1 MYKTKTKEAEWNHQS
16 HFSSLYLNLSSF
28 LDSRQRRNTKR
39 MVLKKNSQR
48 YSTEKIYDVCVCVC
62 CWGLQ
67 SAYLSSESEQIPV
80 MCWQNGKHMT
90 ITPFS
95 WPFHANQRY
104 YRLVMC
110 FNLLSSAFN
119 MHILWFFFFFFFWE
133 ERRKNV
139 IRKPP
144 QKSLEKTIKPMQQLW
159 NYWALASNFSNETI
173 HFCR

>member
-1 MYKTKTKEAEWNHQS
+1 MKSSKSFFFSISQSLFVSRFKTKKEHEKNGFEKKFPALFDWK
-16 HFSSLYLNLSSF
+16 NLWC
-28 LDSRQRRNTKR
+28 
-39 MVLKKNSQR
+39 
-48 YSTEKIYDVCVCVC
+48 VCVCVC

-119 MHILWFFFFFFFWE
+119 MHILWFFFFFFFLRRE
-133 ERRKNV
+133 EKKCNKKTPTEITRKNNQTDATV
-139 IRKPP
+139 MELLSIGFKFF
-144 QKSLEKTIKPMQQLW
+144 EW
-159 NYWALASNFSNETI
+159 NNSFL
-173 HFCR
+173 